1 MSFDGLPLEER
12 PRERLLRLGA
22 GALSLPELL
31 AILLRTGSGDR
42 DVLDLARGLIAR
54 FSPSDAPGGLEGLF
68 RATPQELLEVPGM
81 GPAKVATLLTAFEL
95 VRRLATNER
104 ASTSELP
111 AWKDRVSWWA
121 RMLATEER
129 EYIVALFVDRR
140 GGFLGEEKVSYGG
153 LSGAFLDFSFLFRRA
168 LRVGA
173 AGLVLLHNHP
183 DGSLSESAEDR
194 SLTSSLDRKLRLL
207 DMELIEHFIVAKGSF
222 RPMGKG
228 SDF

>member
-1 MSFDGLPLEER
+1 MSLVGLPVEDR

-22 GALSLPELL
+22 GALSFPELL
-31 AILLRTGSGDR
+31 AIILRTGSGDT
-42 DVLDLARGLIAR
+42 DVLDLARGLIAG
-54 FSPSDAPGGLEGLF
+54 FSPCDTRGDLEGLF
-68 RATPQELLEVPGM
+68 RATPQELLAVPGM
-81 GPAKVATLLTAFEL
+81 GPAKVATLLAVFEIA
-95 VRRLATNER
+95 RRLVANES
-104 ASTSELP
+104 ASASEL
-111 AWKDRVSWWA
+111 AGWKERVSWWA

-153 LSGAFLDFSFLFRRA
+153 LSGAFMDFSFLFRRA
-168 LRVGA
+168 LRLSS